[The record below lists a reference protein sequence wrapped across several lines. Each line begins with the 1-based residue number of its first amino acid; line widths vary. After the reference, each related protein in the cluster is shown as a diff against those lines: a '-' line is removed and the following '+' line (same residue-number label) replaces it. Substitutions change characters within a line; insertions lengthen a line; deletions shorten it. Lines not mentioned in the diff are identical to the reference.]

1 MSHNLKDL
9 DRRPLNFNVSDVI
22 SLMPEHHQS
31 EYGVDSGSL
40 TKLLELYYDFLDS
53 SGANSFKSEIT
64 NVFAGRDVT
73 QTDESYLN
81 ELLGEIGNGVE
92 QSSFFQNPRLMA
104 RLIPL
109 FYKSKGSKTA
119 TEGFFRGFFGE
130 EIEIE
135 YPKNQLLFVGGKDPS
150 GLQGQIGFDN
160 QFRVIDNA
168 VFQIFS
174 ILIRSGLSI
183 DKYSSLYTR
192 FAHPAGFNFQGELQ
206 TDQDGVIT
214 FVAQGINPLES
225 AGGNIV
231 VLDQATQTL
240 VSGIENLTL
249 RFDSSATGDPNI
261 SGVIPVDPV
270 QNRFARFIFGDSTEA
285 YVAAKTDQ
293 SMTLDQLEN
302 IYGDLA
308 SLLSPNSFTF
318 DNNRRRRAFDVISD
332 NISFSQT
339 SGNIGG
345 TGPNAGM
352 PTLRTVGMIQD
363 WNSHL
368 GTADSNFSL
377 HFNMSGSSSRGTG
390 MGTSDS
396 SGFISKTTNVLVT
409 TSANHTAQDSGEI
422 YRRIYTTKEPVDLTN
437 EHKLIFWTNR
447 GGNNGTITW
456 GNDPQNNEDLQFQF
470 SKTLSTNPD
479 SAGVLANPSTF
490 KTILA
495 NTAPNNAW
503 RRHEIII
510 NGLADSNVYLQFK
523 HVGTQFGN
531 GKDNWAFTSVYID
544 SAYDSAGPDM
554 SLKSETMDNDLFTRR
569 LSDSAI

>member
-1 MSHNLKDL
+1 MSHNLKDF
-9 DRRPLNFNVSDVI
+9 DRRPLNFNISDVI

-40 TKLLELYYDFLDS
+40 TKLLDLYYDFLDS
-53 SGANSFKSEIT
+53 SGANSFKTEIS

-92 QSSFFQNPRLMA
+92 ESSFFQNPRLMA

-130 EIEIE
+130 EVEIE

-160 QFRVIDNA
+160 QFRMIDNA

-214 FVAQGINPLES
+214 FVGQGINPLES

-261 SGVIPVDPV
+261 SGVIPVDPI

-293 SMTLDQLEN
+293 SMTLDQLGN

-318 DNNRRRRAFDVISD
+318 DNNRRRRAFDVLSEG
-332 NISFSQT
+332 ISFSQT
-339 SGNIGG
+339 SGQIGG
-345 TGPNAGM
+345 AGADAKM
-352 PTLRTVGMIQD
+352 PTLRTVGQIQD
-363 WNSHL
+363 WNGHL
-368 GTADSNFSL
+368 QTADSNFSL
-377 HFNMSGSSSRGTG
+377 FPFDATPRGF
-390 MGTSDS
+390 MAISDS
-396 SGFISKTTNVLVT
+396 SGFISKATNVLVT
-409 TSANHTAQDSGEI
+409 TNRNHTLSGSPGEI

-437 EHKLIFWTNR
+437 QHKLIFWTNR
-447 GGNNGTITW
+447 GGNNGVISW
-456 GNDPQNNEDLQFQF
+456 GNNPQNNEDLQFQF
-470 SKTLSTNPD
+470 SKTLSQNPD
-479 SAGVLANPSTF
+479 SAGVLANPLML
-490 KTILA
+490 KTIVA
-495 NTAPNNAW
+495 NDEPQNAW

-510 NGLADSNVYLQFK
+510 NGIADSNVYLQFK
-523 HVGTQFGN
+523 QVGSQFGD